1 MVERVETLGPGRHK
15 EKIDEFRMW
24 KRGGEGR
31 GGREGALGRRG
42 GALIGS
48 QHPTD
53 PTKTNT

>member
-1 MVERVETLGPGRHK
+1 METLGPGRHK

-31 GGREGALGRRG
+31 GGREGALGRQG